1 MKSNKQWMLVAVILV
16 GSVSVFSQENPNE
29 AQALKPYD
37 SWHGG
42 DLDSVSLINGGLSM
56 HLPLA
61 AFPQRGNLDLSFM
74 VRFSNKQ
81 WHVYTKCTGRVH
93 PVCTS
98 NWVPVTSSGAQIVS
112 SVDWVMQSSYAVE
125 PGDPNISSQT
135 AYDWSQGVSGPD
147 GGSHQFGGGIASL
160 IGPSYPHA
168 LPGCDRDSPYECAN
182 CDLAQRDRL

>member
-1 MKSNKQWMLVAVILV
+1 MGGGKDRMRSFKLWMLVAVILA
-16 GSVSVFSQENPNE
+16 GSVSVFAQENPNE

-81 WHVYTKCTGRVH
+81 WHVYSKCTGRDPNH
-93 PVCTS
+93 QTCTH
-98 NWVPVTSSGAQIVS
+98 NWVPVTGSGAQLAS

-125 PGDPNISSQT
+125 P
-135 AYDWSQGVSGPD
+135 
-147 GGSHQFGGGIASL
+147 
-160 IGPSYPHA
+160 
-168 LPGCDRDSPYECAN
+168 
-182 CDLAQRDRL
+182 